1 MCYGAALLVTRN
13 LRFERMI
20 SMADQHVLVVRC
32 LVTPVDF
39 EVQSLWKLASRRL
52 DQPGCKTLGMVES
65 GREG

>member
-1 MCYGAALLVTRN
+1 MCYGAALLVTR
-13 LRFERMI
+13 LTSERMI

-39 EVQSLWKLASRRL
+39 EGACGRPSRRL